1 MYKFGKDFSPPP
13 DGNRSQGWALLS
25 VCWSLV
31 TVALASTI
39 LRVWVRTRL
48 TRNLGWD
55 DGHIVI
61 AMITTTFGGGLIT
74 ASVIAGGLGRHGY
87 YLEERQLRHF
97 TIFGWADWVQTF
109 VTLMFTKTSICLF
122 LLRIVD
128 NKRTRMAI
136 YFLIGCLVTL
146 TIVTASF
153 FFVVCRPLSA
163 YWTPGKEGHCLSNKT
178 IENVIIAQGALTIV
192 SDLICATFPIFF
204 LRGLR
209 VKLRTKVALCLLM
222 GMGVITAVCCI
233 VRTTLTGAVHAH
245 DVTWA
250 ISANVGWRLPEVNIG
265 IVCANAPV
273 LRPLYL
279 FFRGRLAT
287 QQSGS
292 VTAYSKSKRIPNGVT
307 KIDADDTFHDLENA
321 PSDLRKG
328 SDRTDATVSLEM
340 GLTGL
345 CKDDFE
351 ASKDMNSGQRRGPD

>member
-1 MYKFGKDFSPPP
+1 MYAYKNEFSPPP
-13 DGNRSQGWALLS
+13 DGDRSQGWALLS
-25 VCWSLV
+25 VCWALV
-31 TVALASTI
+31 TTALASTI

-48 TRNLGWD
+48 TRNIGWD
-55 DGHIVI
+55 DGHIII
-61 AMITTTFGGGLIT
+61 AMITTVFGGGLIT
-74 ASVIAGGLGRHGY
+74 ASVIGGGLGRHSY
-87 YLEERQLRHF
+87 YLEQEQLRHF
-97 TIFGWADWVQTF
+97 TIFGWADWIQTF
-109 VTLMFTKTSICLF
+109 ITLMFTKTSICLF

-136 YFLIGCLVTL
+136 YGLIIFLVVI

-153 FFVVCRPLSA
+153 FLGVCRPLTA
-163 YWTPGKEGHCLSNKT
+163 YWTPNKEGHCLSDQV
-178 IENVIIAQGALTIV
+178 IENVIIAQGVITIV
-192 SDLICATFPIFF
+192 SDLICAAFPIFF

-209 VKLRTKVALCLLM
+209 VKLRTKIALCGLM
-222 GMGVITAVCCI
+222 GMGVITAICCI
-233 VRTTLTGAVHAH
+233 VRTILTPAVHAH

-292 VTAYSKSKRIPNGVT
+292 VTTYSKSKRIPNGVT
-307 KIDADDTFHDLENA
+307 KIDADDTFHDTNNT
-321 PSDLRKG
+321 DLRKG

-345 CKDDFE
+345 CKDDFN
-351 ASKDMNSGQRRGPD
+351 ASQEMNKGRPDPRAE